1 MVSPLAAAALFAALG
16 FYSRSFLSRAGPA
29 AAALIT
35 TTLLGAALA
44 AALPA
49 ALFLFRRPA
58 KSGPAASSPRGLF
71 SDKAARSRY
80 GPFPGM
86 AAASCCGLLAGLWAG
101 AGLAPLSPGLP
112 VEKIVSLS
120 GTLLEDPRSFQKGT
134 EDPEDRRGMA
144 VLELKESGAVLPGT
158 GTARASA
165 RGRVLVFFPGGTMP
179 RLREFGRGAE
189 IFVEGRF
196 LDWEGN
202 EDGQSGGKNAGAS
215 VPRFRAVSVHV
226 VRGAPGPERL
236 RTGVRGFV
244 LEQLERK
251 SWGGLAAALLLG
263 TREDL
268 DGDLALAYRDAGLS
282 HILAL
287 SGMHLAFLS
296 AMLAALFKKPFGKK
310 GAAAA
315 GLCFIVLYVF
325 LVGPQPSLVRAAI
338 MYVMGSC
345 MVLAGKIRQPL
356 TLLAAAFLLQLLRDP
371 ASAAAVSFILSYLAL
386 GGILVLTGSL
396 ETIVKKEVPPSLAGG
411 LAASLG
417 AFCATAPV
425 VVLFFGILRPV
436 GIAGGFLVV
445 PLTGIFMALSLGA
458 LGCGNIPFLGGFLD
472 HAPAFVEFLL
482 GKIVAF
488 FALAPGLRILPPAA
502 CIGFPLTGIAVL
514 FLAGRTK
521 RYRSYL
527 APFP

>member
-1 MVSPLAAAALFAALG
+1 MVSPLTVAALFGALG
-16 FYSRSFLSRAGPA
+16 FYGRSFLP
-29 AAALIT
+29 
-35 TTLLGAALA
+35 GAVLPVGLALA
-44 AALPA
+44 ALTA
-49 ALFLFRRPA
+49 ALFLVWT
-58 KSGPAASSPRGLF
+58 KSGPAAFFPYSLF
-71 SDKAARSRY
+71 PGKAPARSRY
-80 GPFPGM
+80 FPGM

-101 AGLAPLSPGLP
+101 TGIAPLSPGLP

-120 GTLLEDPRSFQKGT
+120 GTLLEDPRSFQT
-134 EDPEDRRGMA
+134 EMEDPESRRGMA

-158 GTARASA
+158 GSARASA
-165 RGRVLVFFPGGTMP
+165 RGRVPVFFPGGTMP
-179 RLREFGRGAE
+179 RLKEFGRGAE

-196 LDWEGN
+196 LDQEGN
-202 EDGQSGGKNAGAS
+202 AAGTFT

-236 RTGVRGFV
+236 RTAVRGFV
-244 LEQLERK
+244 LERLERK

-268 DGDLALAYRDAGLS
+268 DGDLALAYRNAGLS

-296 AMLAALFKKPFGKK
+296 ALLAVLFKKPLGKK

-345 MVLAGKIRQPL
+345 MVLTGRTRQSL
-356 TLLAAAFLLQLLRDP
+356 TLLAAAFLVQLLWDP
-371 ASAAAVSFILSYLAL
+371 FSATTVSFILSYLAL
-386 GGILVLTGSL
+386 GGILVLNESL
-396 ETIVKKEVPPSLAGG
+396 ETIVKKCVPPSLAGA
-411 LAASLG
+411 LTASLG
-417 AFCATAPV
+417 AFLVTAPV
-425 VVLFFGILRPV
+425 VVLFFGILRPI
-436 GIAGGFLVV
+436 GIAGGLLVV
-445 PLTGIFMALSLGA
+445 PLTGLFMALALGA
-458 LGCGNIPFLGGFLD
+458 LGGGSIPFLGNFLD

-482 GKIVAF
+482 RKTVAF
-488 FALAPGLRILPPAA
+488 FALAPGLGILLPGA
-502 CIGFPLTGIAVL
+502 CIGFPLAGIAVL

>member
-1 MVSPLAAAALFAALG
+1 
-16 FYSRSFLSRAGPA
+16 
-29 AAALIT
+29 
-35 TTLLGAALA
+35 
-44 AALPA
+44 
-49 ALFLFRRPA
+49 
-58 KSGPAASSPRGLF
+58 
-71 SDKAARSRY
+71 
-80 GPFPGM
+80 M
-86 AAASCCGLLAGLWAG
+86 AAVSCCGLLAGLWAG
-101 AGLAPLSPGLP
+101 TGIAPLSPGLR

-120 GTLLEDPRSFQKGT
+120 GTLLEDPRSFQK
-134 EDPEDRRGMA
+134 EPDPEERRGMA
-144 VLELKESGAVLPGT
+144 VLELKESGAVLSGT
-158 GTARASA
+158 GTVRASA
-165 RGRVLVFFPGGTMP
+165 RGRVPVFFPGGTMP
-179 RLREFGRGAE
+179 RLKEFGRGAE

-196 LDWEGN
+196 LDQEGD
-202 EDGQSGGKNAGAS
+202 DGRNSGGRNSGGRNVPGAS
-215 VPRFRAVSVHV
+215 GGPRFRAVSVHV

-236 RTGVRGFV
+236 RTAVRGFI
-244 LEQLERK
+244 LERLERK

-268 DGDLALAYRDAGLS
+268 DGDLALAYRNAGLS

-296 AMLAALFKKPFGKK
+296 ALLAALFKKPLGKK
-310 GAAAA
+310 GAVMA
-315 GLCFIVLYVF
+315 GLCFIVVYVF
-325 LVGPQPSLVRAAI
+325 LVGPQPSLVRAGI

-356 TLLAAAFLLQLLRDP
+356 TLLAGAFLVQLLWDP
-371 ASAAAVSFILSYLAL
+371 LSAGTLSFILSYLAL

-396 ETIVKKEVPPSLAGG
+396 ETVLKGSVPPSLSGA

-436 GIAGGFLVV
+436 GVAGGLLVV
-445 PLTGIFMALSLGA
+445 PLTGIFMALALGA
-458 LGCGNIPFLGGFLD
+458 LGGGNIPFLGNFLD

-482 GKIVAF
+482 AKTVAF
-488 FALAPGLRILPPAA
+488 FAMAPGLGILPGAS
-502 CIGFPLTGIAVL
+502 IGFPLAGIAVL
-514 FLAGRTK
+514 FLAGRIK

>member
-1 MVSPLAAAALFAALG
+1 V
-16 FYSRSFLSRAGPA
+16 
-29 AAALIT
+29 LIIT
-35 TTLLGAALA
+35 ALLGTALA

-49 ALFLFRRPA
+49 VLFLVRRCT
-58 KSGPAASSPRGLF
+58 KSGPAASSRYSLF
-71 SDKAARSRY
+71 PGKPAAPSRS

-86 AAASCCGLLAGLWAG
+86 AAVSCFGLLAGLWAG
-101 AGLAPLSPGLP
+101 TGLAPLSPGLP
-112 VEKIVSLS
+112 VEKILSLS
-120 GTLLEDPRSFQKGT
+120 GTLLEDPRSFQEGT
-134 EDPEDRRGMA
+134 KDPEDRRGMA

-158 GTARASA
+158 GTVRASA
-165 RGRVLVFFPGGTMP
+165 RGRVTVFFPGGTMP
-179 RLREFGRGAE
+179 RLKEFGRGAE

-196 LDWEGN
+196 LDLEGN
-202 EDGQSGGKNAGAS
+202 EGRKAGQSDGKNAGAS
-215 VPRFRAVSVHV
+215 AVPRFRAVSVHV

-236 RTGVRGFV
+236 RTAVRGFV
-244 LEQLERK
+244 LERLERK

-296 AMLAALFKKPFGKK
+296 AMLAALFKKPLGKK

-345 MVLAGKIRQPL
+345 MVLAGKFRQPI
-356 TLLAAAFLLQLLRDP
+356 TLLAAAFLLQLLWDP
-371 ASAAAVSFILSYLAL
+371 ASAATVSFILSYLAL

-411 LAASLG
+411 LATSLG

-445 PLTGIFMALSLGA
+445 PLTGIFMALALGA
-458 LGCGNIPFLGGFLD
+458 LGCGNIPFLGNFFD
-472 HAPAFVEFLL
+472 YAPAFVEFLL
-482 GKIVAF
+482 GKAVAF

-502 CIGFPLTGIAVL
+502 CIGFPLAGIAAL